1 MEDIISRRKLMSHLR
16 PVRLAALASAPML
29 FLLLPALA
37 DEPTE
42 LSASPFKIT
51 GAATLATDYIFRG
64 YTQTDGEPAIQGSI
78 GVNHESG
85 LSVSLWGSNVDFND
99 GDEASIEI
107 DGTLSYTYSLDDKTV
122 LSVGGVYYAYP
133 GTDSDLDYDYVEGF
147 AGVTRSFDA
156 YGDYGLQIF
165 YSPEFFAETGDAIYV
180 TGTASIPTPVENL
193 KFAGSVGYQWIDDN
207 EKYGAPDYAD
217 WSAGLNY
224 TYDKVMLGLKYTDT
238 SVSDERCNNLCVARV
253 MGSLS
258 VNF

>member
-1 MEDIISRRKLMSHLR
+1 MSQLR
-16 PVRLAALASAPML
+16 LFRLAALAAAPL
-29 FLLLPALA
+29 FIAAQPALA
-37 DEPTE
+37 DEAAAPP
-42 LSASPFKIT
+42 ASPFTIT
-51 GAATLATDYIFRG
+51 GSATLATDYIFRG

-85 LSVSLWGSNVDFND
+85 LSASLWGSNVDFND

-107 DGTLSYTYSLDDKTV
+107 DGTVSYTHSIDDKTAF
-122 LSVGGVYYAYP
+122 SVGGVYYAYP
-133 GTDSDLDYDYVEGF
+133 GADSDLDYDYFEGY
-147 AGVTRSFDA
+147 AGLAHSFDQF
-156 YGDYGLQIF
+156 GDYSLQLY
-165 YSPEFFAETGDAIYV
+165 YSPEFFAETGEAVYV
-180 TGTASIPTPVENL
+180 TGTTSIPTPVENL

-224 TYDKVMLGLKYTDT
+224 TYNKVTLGLKYTDT
-238 SVSDERCNNLCVARV
+238 SVSDERCNNLCDARV